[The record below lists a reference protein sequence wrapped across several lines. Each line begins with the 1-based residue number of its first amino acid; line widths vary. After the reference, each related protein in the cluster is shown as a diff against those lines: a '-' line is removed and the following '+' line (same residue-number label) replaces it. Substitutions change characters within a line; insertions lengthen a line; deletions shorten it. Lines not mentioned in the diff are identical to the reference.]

1 LEPESVLLRH
11 TEVDKSM
18 VHTPSPCR
26 SCWLGHEQCGRVVA
40 LSWLAASRWSS

>member
-1 LEPESVLLRH
+1 LWNSAD
-11 TEVDKSM
+11 DKSM

-40 LSWLAASRWSS
+40 HLGCFALVVQV